1 MISRAMTTEGFVVFT
16 CGSCGTKLKVR
27 PSAEGRTAKCPK
39 CGARLRIEIPT
50 AAAPQQST
58 PVPVAAATDAP
69 QPPPPPQL
77 NADVAFELPVAPA
90 PVAVPAPPPAPV
102 PENKPELTPQTAVAP
117 SVATIPAA
125 SPVEAAAGA
134 ATIAEAPVSSRPA
147 SESRVIAPEGSPGPV
162 AGAAR
167 PTPLI
172 AIKSFILLA
181 AVAVIGAFG
190 WFAVVHYGGAK
201 SWIVKQS
208 VVAGVIGF
216 LAASVV
222 LAAGGRGVMAKLASV
237 VAALIA
243 IVLGKAMVVAL
254 IDADPGAVP
263 AHDVRA
269 WVSFFAGHAF
279 NVIDVLFAAIAV
291 TGAAIRFILA
301 RP

>member
-1 MISRAMTTEGFVVFT
+1 MILRVMTTEGFVVFT

-50 AAAPQQST
+50 AAAPQQQQRHEPPVAVAATTEVSPKFDT
-58 PVPVAAATDAP
+58 ATQAPDVPVVPTTTIERTPETHAVAASAATAP
-69 QPPPPPQL
+69 
-77 NADVAFELPVAPA
+77 ASAPVETIAPA
-90 PVAVPAPPPAPV
+90 PIAA
-102 PENKPELTPQTAVAP
+102 
-117 SVATIPAA
+117 AA
-125 SPVEAAAGA
+125 SPVPSATTAPESRADAAKASDAPAAAAG
-134 ATIAEAPVSSRPA
+134 V
-147 SESRVIAPEGSPGPV
+147 
-162 AGAAR
+162 AR
-167 PTPLI
+167 PSSLI

-208 VVAGVIGF
+208 VVAGIIGF

-263 AHDVRA
+263 AHDVWA

-279 NVIDVLFAAIAV
+279 NVIDMLFAAIAV